1 MRRVGEQQKKIGATE
16 REEERL
22 RNRLEEREKRDRKGR
37 QCEGTKKEG
46 ERERWEYRWR
56 KRIHGKE
63 KGRNKEK

>member
-46 ERERWEYRWR
+46 EREM
-56 KRIHGKE
+56 GV
-63 KGRNKEK
+63 